1 MSDATRDRIDGK
13 MDDVTGRGKSALGN
27 VTGDDKMKGEG
38 EADQASGKVKEG
50 LADAKDKVDD
60 VVKKFTDR

>member
-38 EADQASGKVKEG
+38 EADQVSGKVKEG